1 MKKSK
6 RKALEAAGHQVFDDA
21 ADAFGLSEIEKLAL
35 DLRAGLGA
43 EIRARREAVSM
54 SQSELATRMGTDQ
67 SRISRLER
75 GSPNVSLDIYI
86 RALGAL
92 GVSRRTATRVV
103 TAAMRAA

>member
-21 ADAFGLSEIEKLAL
+21 ADAFGLSEMEKLAL

-43 EIRARREAVSM
+43 EIRSRREAAAI
-54 SQSELATRMGTDQ
+54 SQAELAARMGTDQ
-67 SRISRLER
+67 ARVSRLER
-75 GSPNVSLDIYI
+75 GSPNVSLDVYI

-92 GVSRRTATRVV
+92 GFSRKAATRAVS
-103 TAAMRAA
+103 AAMRAA